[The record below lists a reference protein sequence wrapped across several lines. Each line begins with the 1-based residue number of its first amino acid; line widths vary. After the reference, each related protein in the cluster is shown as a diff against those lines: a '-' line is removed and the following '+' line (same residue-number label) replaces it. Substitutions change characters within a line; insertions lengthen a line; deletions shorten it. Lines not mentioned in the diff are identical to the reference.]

1 MELLQEKTADAGL
14 EKHVPV
20 VETTDKGVKVKVGS
34 TLYPMEEKHYIEW
47 IEVITDG
54 DIHRKFLKPGDKPEA
69 EFEISPQKV
78 AVREYCSGFIRQDI
92 AAELDAVA
100 LYQAH
105 IDATDDERAKK
116 VLAHAR
122 DDEKEH
128 VGEFLAL
135 LEILDPQQAEYIKK
149 VRVEIAELL
158 ERK

>member
-1 MELLQEKTADAGL
+1 MDFSNPFGTMMPRKINAEEL
-14 EKHVPV
+14 
-20 VETTDKGVKVKVGS
+20 
-34 TLYPMEEKHYIEW
+34 
-47 IEVITDG
+47 
-54 DIHRKFLKPGDKPEA
+54 
-69 EFEISPQKV
+69 
-78 AVREYCSGFIRQDI
+78 VRTIRQDI

-135 LEILDPQQAEYIKK
+135 LEILDPKQADYLKK
-149 VRVEIAELL
+149 GKAEIAELL
-158 ERK
+158 KGK

>member
-1 MELLQEKTADAGL
+1 MDFSNPFGTMVTRKMTAEELARA
-14 EKHVPV
+14 
-20 VETTDKGVKVKVGS
+20 
-34 TLYPMEEKHYIEW
+34 
-47 IEVITDG
+47 
-54 DIHRKFLKPGDKPEA
+54 
-69 EFEISPQKV
+69 
-78 AVREYCSGFIRQDI
+78 IRQNI

-105 IDATDDERAKK
+105 FDATDDERAKK

-149 VRVEIAELL
+149 GKAEIAELL
-158 ERK
+158 EGK

>member
-1 MELLQEKTADAGL
+1 MDFSNPFGTIVSRKMTAEELARA
-14 EKHVPV
+14 
-20 VETTDKGVKVKVGS
+20 
-34 TLYPMEEKHYIEW
+34 
-47 IEVITDG
+47 
-54 DIHRKFLKPGDKPEA
+54 
-69 EFEISPQKV
+69 
-78 AVREYCSGFIRQDI
+78 IRQDI

-135 LEILDPQQAEYIKK
+135 LEILDPGQAEYIKK
-149 VRVEIAELL
+149 GKVEIAELL
-158 ERK
+158 GEK